1 MTIKQL
7 SEKSGISVNT
17 LYSITKRDSKR
28 VDKIIAQRVAQAL
41 EIDIVDLIDAEKD
54 VDLVYFNR
62 EILKKLAGAD
72 GFEGIDEYGK
82 PRLRPGSLAQ
92 SIFFAEITGFEDEKY
107 VANRL
112 KIAFKSLN
120 TDGKR
125 KAVERVEELTE
136 IPRYRLQDPRSTASP
151 CRGYGYPYRPGRAR
165 GGEGGRIESAEIS
178 GTLIPPTLLGSAR
191 LTRF

>member
-136 IPRYRLQDPRSTASP
+136 IPRYRLQDPPESLPAPAGDTP
-151 CRGYGYPYRPGRAR
+151 
-165 GGEGGRIESAEIS
+165 GGRDTPTAQDAPEGAEE
-178 GTLIPPTLLGSAR
+178 AE
-191 LTRF
+191 

>member
-72 GFEGIDEYGK
+72 GFEGIDEHGK

-125 KAVERVEELTE
+125 KAVERVEELAE
-136 IPRYRLQDPRSTASP
+136 IPRYRRQDPAQPPAEEAQDSTEGKDTPASQDAP
-151 CRGYGYPYRPGRAR
+151 
-165 GGEGGRIESAEIS
+165 EGPQKPKEGV
-178 GTLIPPTLLGSAR
+178 
-191 LTRF
+191 